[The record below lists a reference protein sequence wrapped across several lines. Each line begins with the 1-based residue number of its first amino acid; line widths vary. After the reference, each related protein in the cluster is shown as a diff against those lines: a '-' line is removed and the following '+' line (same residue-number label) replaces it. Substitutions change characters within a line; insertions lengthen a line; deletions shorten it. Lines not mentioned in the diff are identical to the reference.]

1 MNTIPSI
8 DSDYLY
14 GICENCG
21 NENYLINGLCESCFL
36 NSVEEKEVVEMVGNE
51 YCLVCHEIMNGH
63 ESNEK
68 LIEGVIEFLR
78 KRGIEE
84 KEIRKIEKLKK
95 LPICKWDVW
104 KVIANIIRKKNKSL
118 ANYFEKFTEFYDFHW
133 VIATF

>member
-1 MNTIPSI
+1 M
-8 DSDYLY
+8 
-14 GICENCG
+14 
-21 NENYLINGLCESCFL
+21 CESCFL
-36 NSVEEKEVVEMVGNE
+36 NSVEEKEFVEMVGNE

-63 ESNEK
+63 KSNEK
-68 LIEGVIEFLR
+68 LIEDVIEFLR

-104 KVIANIIRKKNKSL
+104 RIIANIIRKKNKNL